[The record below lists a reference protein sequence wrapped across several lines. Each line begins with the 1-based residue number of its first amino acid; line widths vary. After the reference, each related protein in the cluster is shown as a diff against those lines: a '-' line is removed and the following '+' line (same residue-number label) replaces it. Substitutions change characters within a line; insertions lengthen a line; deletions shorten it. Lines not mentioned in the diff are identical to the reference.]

1 MIDYSYAETGNLS
14 TTFKNTQILTTKL
27 VTKMLTMNNQ
37 KGVYSLLIQL
47 EVEMPIQV
55 GKLGR
60 FHFSPG
66 FYVYT
71 GSAMGNGA
79 SSLRGRIMRH
89 LSDKKKNF
97 WHIDYF
103 LSCKFSKILS
113 VVFAETVKN
122 REHDVVNIIKK
133 NAEVVCR
140 KFGASDCRRKCV
152 SHLLYLGQNPH
163 KNLELIKG
171 AYRELGLE
179 PVIFVPPENK
189 G

>member
-1 MIDYSYAETGNLS
+1 MFTRVD
-14 TTFKNTQILTTKL
+14 
-27 VTKMLTMNNQ
+27 Q
-37 KGVYSLLIQL
+37 KGVYSLLIEL
-47 EVEMPIQV
+47 EAETLIQV

-60 FHFSPG
+60 IHFLSG

-89 LSDKKKNF
+89 LSDEKKNF

-103 LSCKFSKILS
+103 LSSEFSKVLG
-113 VVFAETVKN
+113 VVFAETVEN
-122 REHDVVNIIKK
+122 REHDMVSALKE

-140 KFGASDCRRKCV
+140 KFGASDCERSCV

-163 KNLELIKG
+163 KNLEFIKE
-171 AYRELGLE
+171 AYKKLELE
-179 PVIFVPPENK
+179 PITLIPKNK
-189 G
+189 R